1 MFELDFHKDIQE
13 DLDKLPDDVYD
24 ETYQML
30 KKLQKDYFKYSKP
43 LYNKQ
48 GRNLQ
53 DCRKTY
59 FYNAE
64 YRIVSK
70 LEDNTVKIVNIIA
83 VGKRENLEV
92 YNLANERINK

>member
-1 MFELDFHKDIQE
+1 MYKITYHKYIEDDFLSLPKDVLKEAFSYI
-13 DLDKLPDDVYD
+13 
-24 ETYQML
+24 
-30 KKLQKDYFKYSKP
+30 KKLEKDYFKYSKP
-43 LYNKQ
+43 LYNME

-70 LEDNTVKIVNIIA
+70 IENNTIKIVSIIA
-83 VGKRENLEV
+83 VGKREGFEV
-92 YNLANERINK
+92 YNMANDRIN

>member
-1 MFELDFHKDIQE
+1 MYKLDFHENLNK
-13 DLDKLPDDVYD
+13 DLDKLPEDVYD
-24 ETYQML
+24 EVYFMF
-30 KKLQKDYFKYSKP
+30 KKLEKDYFKYSKP
-43 LYNKQ
+43 LYNMQ

-70 LEDNTVKIVNIIA
+70 IENDTIKIVSIIA
-83 VGKRENLEV
+83 VGKREGFEV
-92 YNLANERINK
+92 YNMANDRIN

>member
-1 MFELDFHKDIQE
+1 MYKLDFHENLNE
-13 DLDKLPDDVYD
+13 DLDKLPEDVYD
-24 ETYQML
+24 EVYKIF
-30 KKLQKDYFKYSKP
+30 KKLEKDYFKYSKP
-43 LYNKQ
+43 LYNMQ

-70 LEDNTVKIVNIIA
+70 FENDIVKIVNIIA
-83 VGKRENLEV
+83 VGKRDNFEV
-92 YNLANERINK
+92 YNMANSRIN